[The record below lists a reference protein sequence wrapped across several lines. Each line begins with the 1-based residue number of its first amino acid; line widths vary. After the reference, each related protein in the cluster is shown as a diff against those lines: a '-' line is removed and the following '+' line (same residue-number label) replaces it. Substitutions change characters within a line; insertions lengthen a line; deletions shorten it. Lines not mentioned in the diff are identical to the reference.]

1 MPGAKKQQQQQQDYS
16 QLKLTELRELCHN
29 RGIKVSGRKSEL
41 IDRLINLDSNG
52 HDSNNSSNTI
62 AGHSKKKAAAAAATD
77 SFGFSVAYR
86 GALVDSGAG
95 GSGSGGFDSSS
106 TATME
111 NNDHLSRTESQF
123 QLRQLAKE
131 RERAERDRLVLWR
144 RPFATVYYALLEC
157 NFLLT
162 NLIIRLWHNRLRV
175 GLVALLL
182 MALAGL
188 RHVEGPHRRYLDIV
202 EDTGL
207 WCSWWIW
214 LGILSSVGLGTGLH
228 TFLIYLGPHIARVTL
243 AAYECRTLDFP
254 QPPYPAEIGCPSET
268 VPDTVLA
275 PSIWAILSKASTG
288 RDSHCVV
295 VNDDHLFPDA
305 VTPSKVDVKLCETYD
320 VPYMDDDCFI
330 LDECWYITD
339 DSRLTCLRSGEHM
352 KKPCMNG
359 RAQYKVL
366 NSKCNAVIKLENFDS
381 EFFKMEDFQGYAYAR
396 YRLGIS
402 ALSCHDELLKVYGDA
417 APGQS
422 TVYRWYSKFR
432 DEAFPPVSA
441 PRTGRPRSTRTAEL
455 IETCRALVEED
466 PKVSVR
472 DLADFLEVGK
482 TTVHEIL
489 TEDLHLRNVSA
500 VWVPHALSEEN
511 KTARINCAK
520 QIRRLFYNEGMENFC
535 DKYVVEDETW
545 VYLNNTG
552 TKQNNRCWLGQGD
565 HRPQV
570 VRHSVGN
577 AKTMLLV
584 AFTPNKR
591 FSIESTAP
599 KQTVDANG
607 IVEFIRHTGDLWRTL
622 RSRPIHLSDVLW
634 QWDNARPHVARSVQQ
649 YMESRGVQLVFQ
661 SPYSPDFNS
670 VRPFFVQQPSRRSY
684 QPPRTTPRR
693 LDDPNDRLRRTT
705 ASTTPNDRLDDPNDA
720 PRRPQRPPRRP
731 QRPPNDRLDDPQ
743 RPPRRPNDASTTPT

>member
-1 MPGAKKQQQQQQDYS
+1 YYQAMPGAKKQQQQQQDYS

-52 HDSNNSSNTI
+52 LDSNNSSNTI

-111 NNDHLSRTESQF
+111 SNDHLSRTESQF

-275 PSIWAILSKASTG
+275 PSIWAILSKVRLEAFSWGAGTAIGELPPYFLARAARLSGMDPDSEELDELEELLHEQRHLARSPAAKTQLPFST
-288 RDSHCVV
+288 R
-295 VNDDHLFPDA
+295 
-305 VTPSKVDVKLCETYD
+305 VKLL
-320 VPYMDDDCFI
+320 VHNLVQRLGFWGI
-330 LDECWYITD
+330 LLCASIPNPLFDLAGITCGHF
-339 DSRLTCLRSGEHM
+339 LIPFQTFFFATLIG
-352 KKPCMNG
+352 K
-359 RAQYKVL
+359 
-366 NSKCNAVIKLENFDS
+366 AVIKMHLQMLFVV
-381 EFFKMEDFQGYAYAR
+381 F
-396 YRLGIS
+396 
-402 ALSCHDELLKVYGDA
+402 
-417 APGQS
+417 
-422 TVYRWYSKFR
+422 
-432 DEAFPPVSA
+432 AFSPH
-441 PRTGRPRSTRTAEL
+441 
-455 IETCRALVEED
+455 LVERLATWIGGA
-466 PKVSVR
+466 PLFGQFMQSLIR
-472 DLADFLEVGK
+472 DLLE
-482 TTVHEIL
+482 
-489 TEDLHLRNVSA
+489 
-500 VWVPHALSEEN
+500 
-511 KTARINCAK
+511 K
-520 QIRRLFYNEGMENFC
+520 QRRSL
-535 DKYVVEDETW
+535 
-545 VYLNNTG
+545 
-552 TKQNNRCWLGQGD
+552 
-565 HRPQV
+565 HRPAGGEAAAAAAASSGSAGRSLLQQ
-570 VRHSVGN
+570 GFE
-577 AKTMLLV
+577 LLV
-584 AFTPNKR
+584 AGMILYFLVSIVNSFAQSYYKR
-591 FSIESTAP
+591 QYHRDKAVRRAEETA
-599 KQTVDANG
+599 K
-607 IVEFIRHTGDLWRTL
+607 F
-622 RSRPIHLSDVLW
+622 
-634 QWDNARPHVARSVQQ
+634 
-649 YMESRGVQLVFQ
+649 Y
-661 SPYSPDFNS
+661 
-670 VRPFFVQQPSRRSY
+670 
-684 QPPRTTPRR
+684 
-693 LDDPNDRLRRTT
+693 
-705 ASTTPNDRLDDPNDA
+705 
-720 PRRPQRPPRRP
+720 
-731 QRPPNDRLDDPQ
+731 
-743 RPPRRPNDASTTPT
+743 

>member
-162 NLIIRLWHNRLRV
+162 NLIIRLPSCS
-175 GLVALLL
+175 LLL

-275 PSIWAILSKASTG
+275 PSIWAILSKVRLEAFSWGAGTAIGELPPYFLARAARLSCCTSSDIWPGRRLPKTQLPFST
-288 RDSHCVV
+288 R
-295 VNDDHLFPDA
+295 
-305 VTPSKVDVKLCETYD
+305 VKLL
-320 VPYMDDDCFI
+320 VHNLVQRLGFWGI
-330 LDECWYITD
+330 LLCASIQNPLFDLAGITCGHF
-339 DSRLTCLRSGEHM
+339 LIPFQTFFFATLIG
-352 KKPCMNG
+352 K
-359 RAQYKVL
+359 
-366 NSKCNAVIKLENFDS
+366 AVIKMHLQMLFVV
-381 EFFKMEDFQGYAYAR
+381 F
-396 YRLGIS
+396 
-402 ALSCHDELLKVYGDA
+402 
-417 APGQS
+417 
-422 TVYRWYSKFR
+422 
-432 DEAFPPVSA
+432 AFSPH
-441 PRTGRPRSTRTAEL
+441 
-455 IETCRALVEED
+455 LVERLATWIGGAPLFGQFME
-466 PKVSVR
+466 SLIR
-472 DLADFLEVGK
+472 DLLE
-482 TTVHEIL
+482 
-489 TEDLHLRNVSA
+489 
-500 VWVPHALSEEN
+500 
-511 KTARINCAK
+511 K
-520 QIRRLFYNEGMENFC
+520 QRRSL
-535 DKYVVEDETW
+535 
-545 VYLNNTG
+545 
-552 TKQNNRCWLGQGD
+552 
-565 HRPQV
+565 HRPAGGEAAAAAAASSGSAGRSLLQQ
-570 VRHSVGN
+570 GFE
-577 AKTMLLV
+577 LLV
-584 AFTPNKR
+584 AGMILYFLVSIVNSFAQSYYKR
-591 FSIESTAP
+591 QYHRDKAVRRAEETA
-599 KQTVDANG
+599 K
-607 IVEFIRHTGDLWRTL
+607 F
-622 RSRPIHLSDVLW
+622 
-634 QWDNARPHVARSVQQ
+634 
-649 YMESRGVQLVFQ
+649 Y
-661 SPYSPDFNS
+661 
-670 VRPFFVQQPSRRSY
+670 
-684 QPPRTTPRR
+684 
-693 LDDPNDRLRRTT
+693 
-705 ASTTPNDRLDDPNDA
+705 
-720 PRRPQRPPRRP
+720 
-731 QRPPNDRLDDPQ
+731 
-743 RPPRRPNDASTTPT
+743 